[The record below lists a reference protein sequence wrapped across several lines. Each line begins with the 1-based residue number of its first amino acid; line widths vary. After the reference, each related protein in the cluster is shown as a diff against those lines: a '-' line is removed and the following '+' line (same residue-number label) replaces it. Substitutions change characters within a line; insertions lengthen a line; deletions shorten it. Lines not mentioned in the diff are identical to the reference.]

1 MNTKKLFSHPVLSI
15 VLCTVVCALWGSLYP
30 CIKAGYGLL
39 GIDTGFVPSVIL
51 FAGIRFLICGTI
63 LTAGVSAKN
72 KKFVLPLGKSFLPVF
87 GVAITTIVIH
97 YSLSYSAI
105 SMCEASKTAILK
117 QIGYLFI
124 SCFAFIFVKTD
135 KFTVKKVIGG
145 ILGFLGIIIV
155 NLNGLNF
162 SMGIGEII
170 VILASFF
177 SVAGTVI
184 SKKAFAVLEPA
195 YIVAHSQLMG
205 GIILTIA
212 ALVLGGRATRF
223 TAGSVGI
230 IVYICF
236 ASIVSYLLWNMLLK
250 YNDISKMSIIKYLEP
265 IFGTIFSGIIVKENV
280 LRPEYFAAFAVI
292 AAAIL
297 VSNVKLKKR
306 VE

>member
-1 MNTKKLFSHPVLSI
+1 MNSKKIFSHPVLSI
-15 VLCTVVCALWGSLYP
+15 VFGAVVCALWGSLYP

-39 GIDTGFVPSVIL
+39 GIDTGQVQSVIL
-51 FAGIRFLICGTI
+51 FAGIRFLISGI
-63 LTAGVSAKN
+63 LLTAGVSASN
-72 KKFVLPLGKSFLPVF
+72 KKFVFPVGKSFLPVF
-87 GVAITTIVIH
+87 GVAVTTIVIH

-124 SCFAFIFVKTD
+124 SCFAFIFVKSD

-145 ILGFLGIIIV
+145 ILGFAGIVIV
-155 NLNGLNF
+155 NLNGFNF
-162 SMGIGEII
+162 SMGIGEVI

-184 SKKAFAVLEPA
+184 SKKAYSILEPS

-205 GIILTIA
+205 GIILTVGALA
-212 ALVLGGRATRF
+212 AGGRVTRI

-230 IVYICF
+230 IAYICL
-236 ASIVSYLLWNMLLK
+236 ASIVSYLLWNTLLK

-265 IFGTIFSGIIVKENV
+265 VFGTLFSGIIVKENIF
-280 LRPEYFAAFAVI
+280 RPEYFVAFAVI
-292 AAAIL
+292 AAAII

-306 VE
+306 V